1 MGHPPI
7 SKIAKGFRLHPSL
20 RNEANNIDSL
30 SQMQAKKIKKS
41 CVAFLVFCCRTPAAT
56 RRREIEIRYRPACST
71 DKKKCPSA
79 QCREAMKYVLRQ
91 QKSAPF
97 PTRQWLHVLCFY
109 FRCKNSFSGHSKI
122 KPVHYRSEAFKRMAA
137 VRLLP
142 GSSGKGL
149 RMNGSMHQNFL
160 HSSGASVSHSAVRS
174 TPGFHKNHVSLP
186 EDWTE

>member
-41 CVAFLVFCCRTPAAT
+41 CVAFLVFCCRTLAAT
-56 RRREIEIRYRPACST
+56 RQREIEIRYRPACST

-109 FRCKNSFSGHSKI
+109 FRCKNSFSGHDKV
-122 KPVHYRSEAFKRMAA
+122 KPIHPSTKRHVNG
-137 VRLLP
+137 VRR
-142 GSSGKGL
+142 L
-149 RMNGSMHQNFL
+149 RP
-160 HSSGASVSHSAVRS
+160 
-174 TPGFHKNHVSLP
+174 TPSLFQKSI
-186 EDWTE
+186 

>member
-1 MGHPPI
+1 
-7 SKIAKGFRLHPSL
+7 
-20 RNEANNIDSL
+20 
-30 SQMQAKKIKKS
+30 MQAKKIKKNHVWLFWFF
-41 CVAFLVFCCRTPAAT
+41 VAELPQPPGGGKLKSAIARSGQPT
-56 RRREIEIRYRPACST
+56 
-71 DKKKCPSA
+71 KKKRPSA
-79 QCREAMKYVLRQ
+79 QCREAMEYVLRQ
-91 QKSAPF
+91 QKSASF
-97 PTRQWLHVLCFY
+97 PTRQWLYVLCFS

-122 KPVHYRSEAFKRMAA
+122 KPVHYRSEAFKRMTA

-149 RMNGSMHQNFL
+149 RMNGSRHQNFL

>member
-56 RRREIEIRYRPACST
+56 RRRESEIRYLPAWST

-109 FRCKNSFSGHSKI
+109 FRCKNSFSGHDKV
-122 KPVHYRSEAFKRMAA
+122 KPIHPSTKRHVNG
-137 VRLLP
+137 VRRLRPTPSLFQKSTCNPPEFPFRHPPPMNPTFSSLLNSRFHLQFRTILP
-142 GSSGKGL
+142 SG
-149 RMNGSMHQNFL
+149 
-160 HSSGASVSHSAVRS
+160 
-174 TPGFHKNHVSLP
+174 
-186 EDWTE
+186 